1 MISILPVQTKKD
13 LARFIDFPHDLYAG
27 DKNYV
32 PELFIAQRDMLTK
45 GKHPSLQHIDLQ
57 LFIAEET
64 VGSAGTKMIVGRI
77 AAIHNKNH
85 ISFTKDNSG
94 FFGFFDVVQS
104 YEVAKLLLDTATA
117 WIQNR
122 GLVGVLGP
130 VNFSTNDPCGL
141 LISGFDVPPQVMMTY
156 NKSYYQSFI
165 EQYGFKKRMDLFSY
179 WFNSDTIPERVTTL
193 AKNIEQRLSRNGIT
207 IRTVN
212 LKKFKEEV
220 KGIKRIYNE
229 AWDKNW
235 GFVPFTDEEFDY
247 VAKDMKLI
255 LDKDFVLI
263 AEKNKEVIG
272 FCLALPNI
280 NEIQKDVKRGRLLP
294 TGIFKLLINKSK
306 IKSLRVITLGVL
318 DPYRMLGIEACF
330 YTRITEYV
338 KKKGLIGGEASW
350 ILEDNEMMNRELQ
363 NIGSKIYKTH
373 RLYNMSLN

>member
-1 MISILPVQTKKD
+1 MITITAVSTKKE
-13 LARFIDFPHDLYAG
+13 LAGFIDFPHDLYAG

-45 GKHPSLQHIDLQ
+45 GRHPSLNHIELQ
-57 LFIAEET
+57 LFIAEKSSGET
-64 VGSAGTKMIVGRI
+64 GKRMIVGRI
-77 AAIHNKNH
+77 AAIHNRNH
-85 ISFTKDNSG
+85 TSFTKDNSG
-94 FFGFFDVVQS
+94 FFGFFDVVND
-104 YEVAKLLLDTATA
+104 YEVARALLDTAVA
-117 WIQNR
+117 WLRGQ

-141 LISGFDVPPQVMMTY
+141 LIDGFDHPPQVMMTY
-156 NKSYYQSFI
+156 NKPYYQDFI
-165 EQYGFKKRMDLFSY
+165 ERYGFKKRMDLFSY
-179 WFNSDTIPERVTTL
+179 WFNSNTIPERVMTL
-193 AKNIEQRLSRNGIT
+193 AKSIEQRLSRNGIT

-235 GFVPFTDEEFDY
+235 GFVPFTDDEFDY

-263 AEKNKEVIG
+263 AERNKELIG

-280 NEIQKDVKRGRLLP
+280 NEIQKDVNRGRLLP
-294 TGIFKLLINKSK
+294 TGVFKLLLNKSK
-306 IKSLRVITLGVL
+306 IRSLRVITLGVL

-330 YTRITEYV
+330 YTRITEAV
-338 KKKGLIGGEASW
+338 RKKGLIGGEASW
-350 ILEDNEMMNRELQ
+350 ILENNEMMNRELQ

-373 RLYNMSLN
+373 RLYNMGLN

>member
-1 MISILPVQTKKD
+1 MITILPVTTKKD
-13 LARFIDFPHDLYAG
+13 LARFIDFPHDLYEG

-45 GKHPSLQHIDLQ
+45 GKHPSLKHIDLQ
-57 LFIAEET
+57 LFIAEDS
-64 VGSAGTKMIVGRI
+64 VGTSGTKMIVGRI

-85 ISFTKDNSG
+85 ISFTQDNSG
-94 FFGFFDVVQS
+94 FFGFFDVIKN
-104 YEVAKLLLDTATA
+104 YDIARLLLDTAST
-117 WIQNR
+117 WIQDK
-122 GLVGVLGP
+122 GLKGVLGP

-141 LISGFDVPPQVMMTY
+141 LINGFDQPPQVMMTY
-156 NKSYYQSFI
+156 NKPYYQAFI

-179 WFNSDTIPERVTTL
+179 WFNSDTIPERVMTL
-193 AKNIEQRLSRNGIT
+193 AKNIEQRLGRNGIT

-263 AEKNKEVIG
+263 AEKNREIIG

-280 NEIQKDVKRGRLLP
+280 NEVQKDVTRGRLLP
-294 TGIFKLLINKSK
+294 TGIFKLLANKSK

-338 KKKGLIGGEASW
+338 RKKGLIGGEASW
-350 ILEDNEMMNRELQ
+350 ILENNEMMNRELQ
-363 NIGSKIYKTH
+363 NIGSRIYKTH
-373 RLYNMSLN
+373 RLYNLSLN